1 VFARRPDGDL
11 QFRFVPDCFNAGL
24 ECGILLQTC
33 LVFAMP
39 TQAKPGDCDDK
50 NQHKDGERSPKSAL
64 FADVAH
70 VRFLPLFVFRLH
82 RYAVHFET
90 VPLGL
95 VLENS
100 IREPHA
106 APGGRRGTL
115 TNTGQEDDM
124 VRSTQKQKLF
134 NGRDFSWMQFNRRV
148 LEEAEDGA
156 NPLLE
161 RVKFLAITGS
171 NLDEYVEIRQAG
183 LMQRIEDGYREQGY
197 DGLRPDESL
206 ATLTAEI
213 QRFVA
218 DQYRCWNDHLLPT
231 LRKQN
236 VRLLEWND
244 LNEEQRAFAQS
255 YFQREVDPLL
265 TPIAI
270 DPAHPFP
277 RVLNKALCLAL
288 LLRRKRKTS
297 GPLVLGVVTV
307 PRALPRFVRLPAAEG
322 VFDYLLLHELI
333 AQNLGGMYRG
343 YEVVAR
349 AGFRVTRNSNLYFEE
364 EEARSL
370 LETIRVELH
379 NRRKGDAVR
388 LEIEA
393 DADAEIIERLRVNFE
408 LDEDQVFRCDG
419 PLNLSRLMFLYGDV
433 ARPDLKFPAFTPRP
447 FQLARN
453 AHDIYDE
460 LRHRDILLHHP
471 YDSYDTVVE
480 FIENAAIDPAV
491 VTMKQT
497 LYRTSENSPMFQAL
511 TDAAATKETTL
522 VVELMARFD
531 EASNIRWARSMED
544 AGVQVFHGVVGLKT
558 HCKLA
563 MLVRRD
569 EDGVTRRYCHLGT
582 GNYNPVTARFYTDL
596 SLLTCDPQITER
608 VHMVFNYL
616 TAHAEINDYSPLLV
630 APLTMAESFLG
641 LIRREMDHAKAGRPA
656 HIVAKMNAL
665 LEPSV
670 IEALYAAS
678 QAGVEIDLIIRG
690 LCILRPGVKGLSEN
704 IRVRSIVGRFLEHSR
719 IFHFAN
725 GGNDE
730 IYLGSADWM
739 PRNLFERC
747 EVVFPVRD
755 AAALARIH
763 DEILPAYLAD
773 TTKARLQQADGTY
786 VRASKVLKDAPAFSS
801 QDFLMQLAEGKAD
814 LDAIPK
820 PGTVAVLAAKTAR
833 PKAHRPRAAAK
844 KAHAAD

>member
-1 VFARRPDGDL
+1 MA
-11 QFRFVPDCFNAGL
+11 
-24 ECGILLQTC
+24 
-33 LVFAMP
+33 
-39 TQAKPGDCDDK
+39 
-50 NQHKDGERSPKSAL
+50 
-64 FADVAH
+64 
-70 VRFLPLFVFRLH
+70 
-82 RYAVHFET
+82 
-90 VPLGL
+90 
-95 VLENS
+95 
-100 IREPHA
+100 
-106 APGGRRGTL
+106 
-115 TNTGQEDDM
+115 TNRQNL
-124 VRSTQKQKLF
+124 KLF
-134 NGRDFSWMQFNRRV
+134 NDRDHSWMQFNRRV
-148 LEEAEDGA
+148 LEEAEDPS

-183 LMQRIEDGYREQGY
+183 LMQRIEDGYSEMGY

-206 ATLTAEI
+206 AMLTAEI
-213 QRFVA
+213 HSFVA
-218 DQYRCWNDHLLPT
+218 AQYRCWNHQLLPQ
-231 LRKQN
+231 LRQQGI
-236 VRLLEWND
+236 RLLDW
-244 LNEEQRAFAQS
+244 EELSEEARAFAQN

-288 LLRRKRKTS
+288 LLRRKRRSS
-297 GPLVLGVVTV
+297 GPQVLGVVTV
-307 PRALPRFVRLPAAEG
+307 PRALPRFVRLPAAG
-322 VFDYLLLHELI
+322 GYFDYLLLQDLI
-333 AQNLGGMYRG
+333 ARNLAGMYRG
-343 YEVVAR
+343 YELLAHS
-349 AGFRVTRNSNLYFEE
+349 AFRVTRNSNLYFEE

-388 LEIEA
+388 LEIETG
-393 DADAEIIERLRVNFE
+393 ADAEIVERLRVNFE
-408 LDEDQVFRCDG
+408 LEENQVLRGDG
-419 PLNLSRLMFLYGDV
+419 PVNLSRLMFLYGDV
-433 ARPDLKFPAFTPRP
+433 DRPALKFPPFTPKPLLFSRKAANI
-447 FQLARN
+447 F
-453 AHDIYDE
+453 DE
-460 LRHRDILLHHP
+460 LRLHDILLHHP
-471 YDSYDTVVE
+471 YDSYDPVVD
-480 FIENAAIDPAV
+480 FIQQGAEDPAV
-491 VTMKQT
+491 VSMKQT
-497 LYRTSENSPMFQAL
+497 LYRTSNDSPVFAAL
-511 TDAAATKETTL
+511 IEAAATKEATL

-616 TAHAEINDYSPLLV
+616 TAHAEIPDYRPLLV

-641 LIRREMDHAKAGRPA
+641 LIRRETEHAQAGRPA
-656 HIVAKMNAL
+656 HIVAKMNSL

-678 QAGVEIDLIIRG
+678 QAGVEVDLIVRG
-690 LCILRPGVKGLSEN
+690 LCTLRPGVKGLSER

-725 GGNDE
+725 GGHDE

-755 AAALARIH
+755 PAARARIH
-763 DEILPAYLAD
+763 DEILPALLAD
-773 TTKARLQQADGTY
+773 TVKARLQQPDGSY
-786 VRASKVLKDAPAFSS
+786 VRASKVLKDAKPFAS
-801 QDFLMQLAEGKAD
+801 QDFLIQLAEGKVD

-820 PGTVAVLAAKTAR
+820 PSAMLIPKSTPARRPARTAARRITVAE
-833 PKAHRPRAAAK
+833 RAAAN
-844 KAHAAD
+844 